1 MPVDCSADNHNTQGN
16 GKFHSGDCLSDYLTK
31 NNLLSVTEISEAE
44 YRVVVL
50 GSEATGKTCLISQL
64 LYDIFPRDLVSTV
77 EEMYRDVSPRAELN
91 AFCSSRVHQQIP
103 VGPTLLK
110 LIHIKSPV
118 WGRLPRAEFDVDG
131 GKITLNIQVLSPS
144 CPEIF
149 FYFFSSGYRGKLCGW
164 FPCDGGVVFK
174 ISRCRPPW

>member
-1 MPVDCSADNHNTQGN
+1 MTWKRSMKMMSWRKRIWWEHLLRSLSQDERARYLSAMPVDCSADNHNTQGN
-16 GKFHSGDCLSDYLTK
+16 GKFHSGDWRSDYLTK

-91 AFCSSRVHQQIP
+91 AFCSSRV
-103 VGPTLLK
+103 
-110 LIHIKSPV
+110 
-118 WGRLPRAEFDVDG
+118 RAHLV
-131 GKITLNIQVLSPS
+131 KINSHKKPS
-144 CPEIF
+144 LRTA
-149 FYFFSSGYRGKLCGW
+149 S
-164 FPCDGGVVFK
+164 
-174 ISRCRPPW
+174 